1 MIVIASTNGAVGIHA
16 AVEML
21 RQGGRAIDAVE
32 MGIRIVE
39 DNVEDHSVGSGS
51 YLNLLGE
58 VELDAGIMDGRSL
71 GAGAVGAMRAY
82 RNPISVARQ
91 VMERLPHVFLVGPGA
106 ERFAAEMGFEA
117 CDLATEEALKTWRER
132 LLVDMAAEEVEH
144 LAERPDLWR
153 WVEIATDPQRTKG
166 TVNFIAQDGAGDIC
180 AGVSTSGWAWKYP
193 GRVGDSPIVGAG
205 LYADNRYGAA
215 ACTGMGEMAIR
226 AGTARALVLYL
237 KMGLSLAEAGR
248 EAMRDLD
255 DLGGRYLGG
264 MNFIV
269 LDACGRH
276 AGFSNGEGGRYLAMT
291 PAMEHPKEM
300 ERTCVPTK
308 MRWASADRR
317 SSE

>member
-1 MIVIASTNGAVGIHA
+1 V
-16 AVEML
+16 L
-21 RQGGRAIDAVE
+21 KQGGSAIDAVE
-32 MGIRIVE
+32 VGIRMVE
-39 DNVEDHSVGSGS
+39 DNAEDHSVGLGG
-51 YLNLLGE
+51 YPNLLGE

-71 GAGAVGAMRAY
+71 AAGGVGAMRACQ
-82 RNPISVARQ
+82 NPISVARQ

-117 CDLATEEALKTWRER
+117 CDLGTEEALKTWRER
-132 LLVDMAAEEVEH
+132 LLVDMTAEQVAH

-215 ACTGMGEMAIR
+215 TCTGMGEMAIR
-226 AGTARALVLYL
+226 AGTARSFVLYL
-237 KMGLSLAEAGR
+237 KMGMSLSEAGR
-248 EAMRDLD
+248 QAMQDLD

-264 MNFIV
+264 MSFIA
-269 LDACGRH
+269 LDASGRH
-276 AGFSNGEGGRYLAMT
+276 AGFSNGDGGRYLAMT
-291 PAMEHPKEM
+291 SDMEQPEEI
-300 ERTCVPTK
+300 ERTYVPTRT
-308 MRWASADRR
+308 RWGGQDPD
-317 SSE
+317 SSR